1 VPSPE
6 EPFRGSL
13 LRGWCNIIARR
24 YACIYQDTRGRH
36 GSEGEDHVYADD
48 AADGHDTLEWIA
60 VQPWTDQRAG
70 MSGSSAGATT
80 TLSAA
85 STRHPSPRLF
95 FLKPEDRAAYKPDD
109 WVHAECWPPRGMRP
123 MRLNLRG
130 DGGIAEDGPV
140 ARRAATTTNRAD
152 QSPPWVGETC

>member
-1 VPSPE
+1 MDRRPALDRSEGGYVRLVRGCHHH
-6 EPFRGSL
+6 PFR
-13 LRGWCNIIARR
+13 RVNKTPKPA
-24 YACIYQDTRGRH
+24 
-36 GSEGEDHVYADD
+36 
-48 AADGHDTLEWIA
+48 
-60 VQPWTDQRAG
+60 
-70 MSGSSAGATT
+70 
-80 TLSAA
+80 
-85 STRHPSPRLF
+85 LF